1 VREMID
7 ENYEGSVMSI
17 EGFYRVFSLSKL
29 VKIVNVG
36 LKMLEKQD
44 ETLKEIKELRTDL
57 KA

>member
-1 VREMID
+1 MID

-17 EGFYRVFSLSKL
+17 EGFYRVFSLSQL

>member
-1 VREMID
+1 
-7 ENYEGSVMSI
+7 MSI
-17 EGFYRVFSLSKL
+17 EGFYRVFSLSQL